1 MAQKIRHRGPD
12 WSGIYVG
19 GSAILAHERLSIV
32 DPQSGGQPLYSPDR
46 KQVLAVNGEIYNHRD
61 IRAKYAGKYNFQ
73 TGSDCEV
80 ILALYKDKGIHFLE
94 DISGI
99 FAFVL
104 YDEEKDEFLIAR
116 DPIGVIPLYIGK
128 DKEGKIYFGS
138 ELKALEGF
146 CDEYEI
152 FLPGHYFYSKEGKM
166 KRWYSRDWTEY
177 ETVKENDAQTVD
189 VKIALEEAVHRQ
201 LMSDVPY
208 GVLLSGGLDSSV
220 ISAIAKKYA
229 AKRIE
234 TDGASDAWW
243 PQLHSFAI
251 GLKGAGYAAQSEAT
265 AMAAS
270 LGLPQEVMG
279 QQLGTLSGGQRRRI
293 ELARILFSDADT
305 LILDEPTNHLDA
317 DSIEWLRGYL
327 KKYEGGFLVISHSTE
342 LLDEVV
348 NKVWHLD
355 AQLGQIDMYSL
366 GWKAYLHQR
375 VVDEERR
382 RREREVAEKKAERLM
397 QQGIRLHAKATKAV
411 AAQNMMRR
419 AEKLLENTS
428 EAQKQEKVADIRF
441 PEPAPCGRT
450 PIMAKDVSKAY
461 GSNIVFAGVNLAID
475 KGSRVVILGYNG
487 AGKTTTLRLLAH
499 LEEPDTGSVD
509 YGHGC
514 KIGYFAQEHDTLDL
528 NATVLENLIHVA
540 PELNDT
546 QARSILGSFLF
557 SGDDA
562 LKPARVLSGGEKT
575 RLALATLVTSRANV
589 LLLDEPTNNLD
600 PASRDEILKAIA
612 KYEGAIVLVTHDEGA
627 VQALNPERV
636 LLMPDGD
643 EDLWNDSYLE
653 LVAEE

>member
-1 MAQKIRHRGPD
+1 MCGIAGILNIKVQTKELRDKALKMAQKIRHRGPD

-146 CDEYEI
+146 CDKYEI

-251 GLKGAGYAAQSEAT
+251 GLKGA
-265 AMAAS
+265 
-270 LGLPQEVMG
+270 P
-279 QQLGTLSGGQRRRI
+279 
-293 ELARILFSDADT
+293 D
-305 LILDEPTNHLDA
+305 LI
-317 DSIEWLRGYL
+317 
-327 KKYEGGFLVISHSTE
+327 
-342 LLDEVV
+342 
-348 NKVWHLD
+348 
-355 AQLGQIDMYSL
+355 
-366 GWKAYLHQR
+366 KA
-375 VVDEERR
+375 
-382 RREREVAEKKAERLM
+382 REVAEYIGTVHHEINYTVQEGLDALRDVIYFIE
-397 QQGIRLHAKATKAV
+397 TYDV
-411 AAQNMMRR
+411 TTVR
-419 AEKLLENTS
+419 AS
-428 EAQKQEKVADIRF
+428 
-441 PEPAPCGRT
+441 T
-450 PIMAKDVSKAY
+450 PMY
-461 GSNIVFAGVNLAID
+461 
-475 KGSRVVILGYNG
+475 
-487 AGKTTTLRLLAH
+487 LLARVIKSM
-499 LEEPDTGSVD
+499 GI
-509 YGHGC
+509 
-514 KIGYFAQEHDTLDL
+514 KM
-528 NATVLENLIHVA
+528 
-540 PELNDT
+540 
-546 QARSILGSFLF
+546 
-557 SGDDA
+557 
-562 LKPARVLSGGEKT
+562 VLSGEGADEVFGGYLYFHKAPT
-575 RLALATLVTSRANV
+575 PQAFHEETVRKLSKLHMYDCLRANKSLSAWGV
-589 LLLDEPTNNLD
+589 EGRVPFLDKEFLDVAMNLNPKAKMCPGKEIEKRIVREAFAEMLPECADGETSERSKRTGRRRSKRADPGRTGNHRLRSGSLRGKEITGTAAKTVRDPGTLLDPDSLLL
-600 PASRDEILKAIA
+600 SGRD
-612 KYEGAIVLVTHDEGA
+612 YRGT
-627 VQALNPERV
+627 
-636 LLMPDGD
+636 
-643 EDLWNDSYLE
+643 DSGH
-653 LVAEE
+653 